1 MWAGNQ
7 EEYVDTNQF
16 DNISRQVGEQ
26 TDRRGMLKT
35 AAGGTL
41 ALLGMGALS
50 RVALGQ
56 DVEAEGGYK
65 GQSCNKNKNCKKGL
79 ECSNKGK
86 CQYKKNCGGKK
97 GDACKKSS
105 NCCSGLKCKNKT
117 CKNK

>member
-1 MWAGNQ
+1 M
-7 EEYVDTNQF
+7 DTNRF

-65 GQSCNKNKNCKKGL
+65 GQKCNKNKNCKKGL
-79 ECSNKGK
+79 QCGNNGK
-86 CQYKKNCGGKK
+86 CEYKKNCGGQK
-97 GDACKKSS
+97 GDACKKTSD
-105 NCCSGLKCKNKT
+105 CCGGFRCKNKK
-117 CKNK
+117 CKRK